1 MVAFQMPVPM
11 KITGRLSSITNAFV
25 NSIIP
30 AVQPPDAEVEEAL
43 TILGIARDNV
53 RCAYCGDPSSEWDHL
68 RAIVRD
74 RRPTGYI
81 TEIRN
86 LVPACGKCNQ
96 FKGNKDWRTWIFGSA
111 RLSPASRGAA
121 DLEDRVARLEAY
133 ENWGNPI
140 KLDIPAIV
148 GEEDW
153 ATHLGNLAEIETA
166 MRSAQKHSA
175 ELRARLS
182 GSVGSARSE
191 SEETYGRP

>member
-30 AVQPPDAEVEEAL
+30 AVQPPDAEVEEAP
-43 TILGIARDNV
+43 TILGIARDDV
-53 RCAYCGDPSSEWDHL
+53 RCTYCGDPSSEWDHL
-68 RAIVRD
+68 RPIVRD

-96 FKGNKDWRTWIFGSA
+96 SKGNKHWRRWMFSSA
-111 RLSPASRGAA
+111 RLSPASRGVA
-121 DLEDRVARLEAY
+121 DLEGRAARLEAY
-133 ENWGNPI
+133 EKWGDPT

-148 GEEDW
+148 GDDDW
-153 ATHLGNLAEIETA
+153 AKHLRNLAEIETA
-166 MRSAQKHSA
+166 MRSAQNH
-175 ELRARLS
+175 
-182 GSVGSARSE
+182 SE
-191 SEETYGRP
+191 SIRERLRVNANGAPAWS